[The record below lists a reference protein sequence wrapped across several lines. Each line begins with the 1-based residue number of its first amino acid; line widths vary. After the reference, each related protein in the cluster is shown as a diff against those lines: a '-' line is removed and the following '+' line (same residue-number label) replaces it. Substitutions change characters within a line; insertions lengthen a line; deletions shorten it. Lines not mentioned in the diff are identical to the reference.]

1 MDERIQRCETRR
13 KYLTAVA
20 AGGAASLG
28 GCLGIGGGGNNYDCS
43 GGGGEKVTEASQPA
57 LGSADAP
64 VTVKVWEDF
73 SCPHCK
79 TFSLD
84 VVPKIRE
91 EYVSSG
97 EVRYEHH
104 DFPIPVRDWAWG
116 AASAGRAVHEATDA
130 ETFFEFSKEVF
141 DRQNNY
147 GMGALGESAEAV
159 GVEPC
164 TPILAAQNDTY
175 RPVVE
180 ADKQR
185 GSETGVGGTPA
196 VFVNGEELTG
206 DSRGFDAVSSLID
219 EQL

>member
-1 MDERIQRCETRR
+1 MDERIQHCETRR
-13 KYLTAVA
+13 KYLAAVA

-28 GCLGIGGGGNNYDCS
+28 GCLTGGSSYECS
-43 GGGGEKVTEASQPA
+43 SDGSEEVTDAPQPA
-57 LGSADAP
+57 LGSTDAP

-84 VVPKIRE
+84 VVPKIRS

-104 DFPIPVRDWAWG
+104 DFPIPVRDWAWEAAG
-116 AASAGRAVHEATDA
+116 AARAVHEATDA

-147 GMGALGESAEAV
+147 GIEALVESAEAV
-159 GVEPC
+159 GVDPC
-164 TPILAAQNDTY
+164 TPILAAQNGTY

-185 GSETGVGGTPA
+185 GSEIGVGGTPA
-196 VFVNGEELTG
+196 IFVNGEELTG
-206 DSRGFDAVSSLID
+206 DSRGFDAVSSMID